1 MGTER
6 WREGRRVKWTVRQT
20 PHTATPQKPPVACS
34 HEHLKLLV
42 PLGISFVAFITS
54 LADGRA
60 TIVHVTLLCSHWT
73 VLLLNTEKSS

>member
-1 MGTER
+1 MER
-6 WREGRRVKWTVRQT
+6 GEEGEVDSEAD
-20 PHTATPQKPPVACS
+20 PHRATPQKPPVAWS

-60 TIVHVTLLCSHWT
+60 TIVHVTLLCSRWT